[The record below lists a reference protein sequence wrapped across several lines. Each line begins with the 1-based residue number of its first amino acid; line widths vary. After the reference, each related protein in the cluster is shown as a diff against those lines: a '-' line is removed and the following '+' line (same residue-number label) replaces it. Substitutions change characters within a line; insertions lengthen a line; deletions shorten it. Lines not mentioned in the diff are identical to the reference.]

1 MEDFIATAITFGPI
15 LLMII
20 VLYIFMIRPQK
31 KRDKEIKDMRDK
43 LEVGDYVTTIG
54 GIMGRIVAV
63 REKQITIETGADR
76 VKLHF
81 AKWAIQG
88 KTEDVNPD

>member
-1 MEDFIATAITFGPI
+1 MENLIATAVSFAPI
-15 LLMII
+15 ILMVFI
-20 VLYIFMIRPQK
+20 LYFFMIKPQK
-31 KRDKEIKDMRDK
+31 RKEKSVQDMRNA

-54 GIMGRIVAV
+54 GVIGRVVAV
-63 REKQITIETGADR
+63 REDQVTIESGADR

-88 KTEDVNPD
+88 KTDAAQD